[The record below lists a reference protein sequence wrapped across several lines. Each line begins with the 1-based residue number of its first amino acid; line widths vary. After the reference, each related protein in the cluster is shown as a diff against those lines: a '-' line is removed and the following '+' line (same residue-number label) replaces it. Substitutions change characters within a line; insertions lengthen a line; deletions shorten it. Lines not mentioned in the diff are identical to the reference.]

1 MPKPVST
8 ISPEITPSPEHE
20 KRTRRTFSVEYK
32 LDILKKAD
40 ACQHGE
46 LGQLLRREKLY
57 SNQLAQWRREFT
69 EQGVAGLSKS
79 QPGPQSS
86 QTPEQKRIEKLEKEN
101 QRLQEQLQLK
111 DSCLELQKK
120 AFALIDQ
127 ADTESN
133 S

>member
-8 ISPEITPSPEHE
+8 ISPEIAPSPEHE

-40 ACQHGE
+40 ACKHGE
-46 LGQLLRREKLY
+46 LGQLLRRENLY
-57 SNQLAQWRREFT
+57 SNQLAQWRREFS

-101 QRLQEQLQLK
+101 QRLQEQLRLK
-111 DSCLELQKK
+111 DSCLDLQKK

-127 ADTESN
+127 TDTGSN

>member
-46 LGQLLRREKLY
+46 LSQLLRREKLY

-79 QPGPQSS
+79 HPGPQSS

>member
-20 KRTRRTFSVEYK
+20 KRTRCTFSVEYK

-46 LGQLLRREKLY
+46 LSQLLRREKLY

-101 QRLQEQLQLK
+101 QRLQEQSQLK

>member
-69 EQGVAGLSKS
+69 EQGVPLC
-79 QPGPQSS
+79 QPCCPVG
-86 QTPEQKRIEKLEKEN
+86 N
-101 QRLQEQLQLK
+101 
-111 DSCLELQKK
+111 
-120 AFALIDQ
+120 FAI
-127 ADTESN
+127 S
-133 S
+133 

>member
-8 ISPEITPSPEHE
+8 ISPEITPAPEHE

>member
-8 ISPEITPSPEHE
+8 ISPEITPAPEHE

-32 LDILKKAD
+32 LDILRKAD

-46 LGQLLRREKLY
+46 LGQLLRRENLY
-57 SNQLAQWRREFT
+57 SNQLAQWRREFS

-101 QRLQEQLQLK
+101 QRLQEQLRLK
-111 DSCLELQKK
+111 DSCLDLQKK

-127 ADTESN
+127 TDTGSN

>member
-8 ISPEITPSPEHE
+8 ISPEITPAPEPE

-32 LDILKKAD
+32 LDILRKAD

-46 LGQLLRREKLY
+46 LGQLLRRENLY
-57 SNQLAQWRREFT
+57 SNQLAQWRREFS

-127 ADTESN
+127 TDTGSN

>member
-40 ACQHGE
+40 ACKHGE
-46 LGQLLRREKLY
+46 LGQLLRRENLY
-57 SNQLAQWRREFT
+57 SNQLAQWRREFN
-69 EQGVAGLSKS
+69 EQGVPGLSKS

-101 QRLQEQLQLK
+101 QRLQEQLRLK
-111 DSCLELQKK
+111 DSCLDLQKK

-127 ADTESN
+127 TDTGSN

>member
-46 LGQLLRREKLY
+46 LSQLLRREKLY

>member
-20 KRTRRTFSVEYK
+20 KRTRRAFSVEYK

-57 SNQLAQWRREFT
+57 SNQLAQWRREFSS
-69 EQGVAGLSKS
+69 QGVAGLSKS

-111 DSCLELQKK
+111 DSCLELQKQ

>member
-32 LDILKKAD
+32 LNILKKAD

-57 SNQLAQWRREFT
+57 SNQLAQWRREFSR
-69 EQGVAGLSKS
+69 QGVAGLSKS